1 MTNGTQHETRRA
13 PYQHLTQTSRG
24 TPSGELLRRYWQP
37 VGLSGDV
44 TRNGA
49 PHAVRILGE
58 NLVLFRDEAGRPGL
72 LARKCAHRCADLSYG
87 RVEDGGLRCIYHGW
101 LYDVDGRCLEQPA
114 EPATSTFKDKVR
126 QVSYPCHEA
135 GGAIWAYFGPL
146 PAPLFPNYPGISAPE
161 AHRFTRRWLANCNWL
176 QANEGNID
184 PVHTSYLHRF
194 ELGDEVEKKRLGVFA
209 VDHAPELS
217 TEDTR
222 FGLRIYTERQVPN
235 SSEFILRITNLVMPN
250 ACAING
256 NEANLGP
263 GGCSMFWHVPID
275 DEHHWRY
282 EFTFH
287 AKGPLPKAWMEEQY
301 ASEKLPG
308 DVPKRNAENR
318 YLQDR
323 DSMSQ
328 SYIGMGKCFPAHD
341 LFVTE
346 SQGTIHEQ
354 ADEHLASSDVAI
366 ARGRRLLTEAIR
378 TMEAGGD
385 PPGLVRDPAANNF
398 NDIVVVTKQLPG
410 GTDSRA
416 YCRELAAGP
425 MYELVAI

>member
-1 MTNGTQHETRRA
+1 VTA
-13 PYQHLTQTSRG
+13 PFQHLTQTSRG

-37 VGLSGDV
+37 VALSTDV
-44 TRNGA
+44 TPNGA
-49 PHAVRILGE
+49 PHPVRIFGE
-58 NLVLFRDEAGRPGL
+58 NLVLFRDDAGRPGL

-126 QVSYPCHEA
+126 QGSYPCHEA
-135 GGAIWAYFGPL
+135 GGAIWAYFGPA
-146 PAPLFPNYPGISAPE
+146 PVPLFPNYPPLAAPE
-161 AHRFTRRWLANCNWL
+161 AHRFTRRWYSNCNWL

-194 ELGDEVEKKRLGVFA
+194 ELGGEADQKRIGVFH

-217 TEDTR
+217 IEDTR
-222 FGLRIYTERQVPN
+222 FGVRVYTVRHVPD
-235 SSEFILRITNLVMPN
+235 SDEFILRITNLVLPN
-250 ACAING
+250 ACAIGG
-256 NEANLGP
+256 NETELGP

-275 DEHHWRY
+275 DEHHWRF

-287 AKGPLPKAWMEEQY
+287 AKRPLPKAWMLAQQEAE
-301 ASEKLPG
+301 AGPG

-323 DSMSQ
+323 DSMSR
-328 SYIGMGKCFPAHD
+328 SFIGMGKVFPAHD

-378 TMEAGGD
+378 KMEAGSD
-385 PPGLVRDPAANNF
+385 PPGIVRDAAENVF
-398 NDIVVVTKQLPG
+398 DDIVVITKQLPG
-410 GTDSRA
+410 STDKRA
-416 YCRELAAGP
+416 YCEELATGR
-425 MYELVAI
+425 MYELGTLAV